1 MLQIFKKYQTSSFRG
16 QLHDPGRATVFMH
29 IPKACGTAVRLGLL
43 EALAPRR
50 ELLVHDRVM
59 FGSFNG
65 FESFEAET
73 RRSICLNPA
82 SLDQN
87 ADFVTG
93 HISFSTLA
101 ARYPD
106 AQFLTVL
113 REPISRIISHWL
125 FWQNF
130 SGERLNAYGEYA
142 SRLLQ
147 SRAPLGDFL
156 SSRDVAS
163 QTDNVHLRMLLWPHR
178 LIPEGNFI
186 DPRFDNQLL
195 QEARVRLQKF
205 AFIDV
210 VENPRFSAGLEQ
222 WLGRPFNYRWTNE
235 TPPSPSTD
243 KSHKSPF
250 NILLNSEL
258 FDLLETRCRLDL
270 KLWLLTARKTV
281 NGIDPTTLRARTL
294 MLNVARH
301 ARWVATDGEKTPEKY
316 EATIKQLQSEFSEQ
330 VENSIQL
337 RRQIDSI
344 HQSVCWRLTAPL
356 RWLHRIVSLALG
368 KEKPSEFGKGN

>member
-1 MLQIFKKYQTSSFRG
+1 
-16 QLHDPGRATVFMH
+16 MH

-82 SLDQN
+82 SLDPN

-106 AQFLTVL
+106 AQFLTAL
-113 REPISRIISHWL
+113 REPFSRIISHWL

-130 SGERLNAYGEYA
+130 SGERLSAYGEYA
-142 SRLLQ
+142 SSLLQ
-147 SRAPLGDFL
+147 SRAPLADFL
-156 SSRDVAS
+156 SCRDVAS

-178 LIPEGNFI
+178 LVPEGDFI
-186 DPRFDNQLL
+186 DRRFDNQLL
-195 QEARVRLQKF
+195 QEAGARLQKF
-205 AFIDV
+205 AFVDV
-210 VENPRFSAGLEQ
+210 VENPRFSAGLEH
-222 WLGRPFNYRWTNE
+222 WLGRPFHYQWANE

-243 KSHKSPF
+243 KSPF
-250 NILLNSEL
+250 HVLLNSEL
-258 FDLLETRCRLDL
+258 FDLLETRSRLDL
-270 KLWLLTARKTV
+270 KLWLLIARKSV
-281 NGIDPTTLRARTL
+281 KGIDPTTLRARTL
-294 MLNVARH
+294 MLNVGRH

-316 EATIKQLQSEFSEQ
+316 EAIIKQLRSELSEQ
-330 VENSIQL
+330 VDNSIQL
-337 RRQIDSI
+337 RLQIDSI

-356 RWLHRIVSLALG
+356 RWLHRIVSSVLG
-368 KEKPSEFGKGN
+368 KEKPTRD

>member
-1 MLQIFKKYQTSSFRG
+1 MLQIFKRHQATPLHG

-29 IPKACGTAVRLGLL
+29 VPKACGTAVRRGLL

-59 FGSFNG
+59 FGSFND

-82 SLDQN
+82 SLDAN

-106 AQFLTVL
+106 AQFLTAF
-113 REPISRIISHWL
+113 REPFSRIISHWL

-130 SGERLNAYGEYA
+130 SGERLSAYGEYA
-142 SRLLQ
+142 SCLLQ
-147 SRAPLGDFL
+147 SRAPLADFL
-156 SSRDVAS
+156 SCRDVAS

-178 LIPEGNFI
+178 LVPEGDFI
-186 DPRFDNQLL
+186 DPCFDNQLL
-195 QEARVRLQKF
+195 QEASDRLQKF
-205 AFIDV
+205 AFVDV
-210 VENPRFSAGLEQ
+210 VENPRFSTNLEY
-222 WLGRPFNYRWTNE
+222 WLGRPFPYRWTNE
-235 TPPSPSTD
+235 TPPPPSTE
-243 KSHKSPF
+243 KSSFP
-250 NILLNSEL
+250 IQLNSES

-270 KLWLLTARKTV
+270 KLWLLLARKSV
-281 NGIDPTTLRARTL
+281 KGIDPMTLRARTL

-316 EATIKQLQSEFSEQ
+316 EAIIKQLQSQLSEQ

-337 RRQIDSI
+337 GLQIDSI
-344 HQSVCWRLTAPL
+344 HRSLSWRLTAPV
-356 RWLHRIVSLALG
+356 RWIHRLMSRVLG
-368 KEKPSEFGKGN
+368 KGKPTLN